1 LSWKE
6 KEFLRMEEDDGL
18 AERENWATT
27 FFRERE

>member
-1 LSWKE
+1 LE
-6 KEFLRMEEDDGL
+6 KKRIFENEKEDDGL